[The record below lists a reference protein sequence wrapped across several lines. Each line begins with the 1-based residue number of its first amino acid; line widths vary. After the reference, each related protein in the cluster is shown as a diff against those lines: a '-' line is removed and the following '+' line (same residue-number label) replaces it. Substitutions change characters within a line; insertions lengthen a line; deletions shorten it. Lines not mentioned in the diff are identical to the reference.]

1 LTVRVN
7 IPVLVLCLANLSAG
21 IKSTFGTDA
30 ANTGRGRE
38 EERKDN
44 DDGIVMVAERME
56 EKAEDKKEGMV
67 KRAVGNRLKVSRM
80 QRKQQSAVRT
90 R

>member
-1 LTVRVN
+1 
-7 IPVLVLCLANLSAG
+7 
-21 IKSTFGTDA
+21 
-30 ANTGRGRE
+30 
-38 EERKDN
+38 
-44 DDGIVMVAERME
+44 MVAERIE

>member
-1 LTVRVN
+1 MRAN
-7 IPVLVLCLANLSAG
+7 IPVLVLCPANLSAG

-30 ANTGRGRE
+30 AKKGRGRE